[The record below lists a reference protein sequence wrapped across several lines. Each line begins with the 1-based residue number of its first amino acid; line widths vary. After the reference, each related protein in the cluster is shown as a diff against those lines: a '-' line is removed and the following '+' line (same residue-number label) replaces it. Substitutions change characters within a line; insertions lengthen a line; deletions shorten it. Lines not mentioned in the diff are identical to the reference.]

1 MSFAGGSLRVWGIL
15 SVCLVLEGCDQ
26 APGVLGKAR
35 ASLDPIVGEW
45 REVVESDTSDVMT
58 VVFKSNRR
66 FLLTTTIRNPG
77 YLGIKRELVTFLDS
91 IPATFARGD
100 SVVVVSYDNRALA
113 SKGRA
118 ISAKYGESS
127 LFNIDSVGTLD
138 ATFKCKLNG
147 DILELTE
154 ERGPQFQY
162 PAKTQRFIR
171 VR

>member
-15 SVCLVLEGCDQ
+15 SVCLVLQGCDQ

-45 REVVESDTSDVMT
+45 REVVESDTSNVMT
-58 VVFKSNRR
+58 VVFKSNRQ
-66 FLLTTTIRNPG
+66 FVLTTTIRNPR
-77 YLGIKRELVTFLDS
+77 YREMERFLVTVLDS

-100 SVVVVSYDNRALA
+100 SVCVVSYDKKATSRKFREFAA
-113 SKGRA
+113 TF
-118 ISAKYGESS
+118 GE
-127 LFNIDSVGTLD
+127 DSQFTDTVGTLD
-138 ATFKCKLNG
+138 GTFKCKLNG

-154 ERGPQFQY
+154 ERGPESQY